1 MKIINDP
8 SVFNTADIFL
18 FWDWSAFC
26 PTQLAPKIF
35 VSSWALVCLTSQ
47 VAQVG
52 QSNWWVVGFFTKKRF
67 ACFRII
73 WNVMSVFLLHWT
85 SSCYKFKLE
94 KIFNVFSSY
103 SWWLRCWCCWKICKL
118 WDVYTRILTPALPQN
133 AWKKLEQETKS
144 KISQILVSAF
154 FSKRLSDSTQKGT
167 RFAEFFSKNISTNT
181 PFFNNYCF
189 VSIFGRQ
196 KHLMG
201 VRSSIQFQKNTLSMY
216 IAVLLICWSK

>member
-35 VSSWALVCLTSQ
+35 VSSWALVCLTSR

-67 ACFRII
+67 ACFQII

-103 SWWLRCWCCWKICKL
+103 SWWLRCCWKICKL
-118 WDVYTRILTPALPQN
+118 WGVYVYTRILTPALPQN

-154 FSKRLSDSTQKGT
+154 FLAKGYLIPHKKELVL
-167 RFAEFFSKNISTNT
+167 RNF
-181 PFFNNYCF
+181 
-189 VSIFGRQ
+189 
-196 KHLMG
+196 
-201 VRSSIQFQKNTLSMY
+201 FQKTSALTHHFSTITVSSPY
-216 IAVLLICWSK
+216 LADKSI

>member
-35 VSSWALVCLTSQ
+35 VSSWALVCLTSR

-67 ACFRII
+67 ACFQII

-103 SWWLRCWCCWKICKL
+103 SWWLRCCWKICKL
-118 WDVYTRILTPALPQN
+118 CACILYIGTGILTPALSQKCLKKTRTRNKKQN
-133 AWKKLEQETKS
+133 
-144 KISQILVSAF
+144 
-154 FSKRLSDSTQKGT
+154 
-167 RFAEFFSKNISTNT
+167 
-181 PFFNNYCF
+181 
-189 VSIFGRQ
+189 
-196 KHLMG
+196 
-201 VRSSIQFQKNTLSMY
+201 
-216 IAVLLICWSK
+216 